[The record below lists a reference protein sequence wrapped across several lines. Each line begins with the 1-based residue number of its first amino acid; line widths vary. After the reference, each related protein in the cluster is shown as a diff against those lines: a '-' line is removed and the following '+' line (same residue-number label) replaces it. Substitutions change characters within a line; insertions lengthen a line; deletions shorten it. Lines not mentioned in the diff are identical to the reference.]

1 MSKQPKQPNAF
12 AKVCHLAGQAVK
24 RHDMIAAGDRVVV
37 GVSGGK
43 DSMVLMHALDRLRR
57 RSPVPFEL
65 IPVTVDMGFD
75 SFNPEPLLA
84 HCRRRG
90 WELRVD
96 RIPGVRLLREKDAL
110 DRPCSLCS
118 RLRRGR
124 LHAVAD
130 AEGAGTIA
138 LGQHLDD
145 LCVSLLLSLF
155 RGAGLKTMG
164 AHVAA
169 DQGSKRLIRPLCHVP
184 ERLIIRAADALA
196 LPRVAHCDF
205 ADRLEEDGDRAHLM
219 RLLEQLDK
227 RFSGVRHAMLHSMQD
242 VRVAHLLDLRYL
254 ESLRPPPEEASPETE
269 DGP

>member
-1 MSKQPKQPNAF
+1 
-12 AKVCHLAGQAVK
+12 
-24 RHDMIAAGDRVVV
+24 MIAAGDRIVV

-57 RSPVPFEL
+57 RSPVSFEL
-65 IPVTVDMGFD
+65 IPVTVDMGFE
-75 SFNPEPLLA
+75 SFEPEALLT
-84 HCRRRG
+84 HFRRRG

-96 RIPGVRLLREKDAL
+96 RIPGARLLREKNAL

-124 LHAVAD
+124 LYAVAD

-145 LCVSLLLSLF
+145 LCASLLLSLF
-155 RGAGLKTMG
+155 RGGGLKTMG

-169 DQGSKRLIRPLCHVP
+169 DEGSKRLIRPLCHVS
-184 ERLIIRAADALA
+184 EQLILQAADALN
-196 LPRVAHCDF
+196 LPRVDHCDF
-205 ADRLEEDGDRAHLM
+205 IDRLEEDGDRSHLM
-219 RLLEQLDK
+219 RLLTQLEE
-227 RFSGVRHAMLHSMQD
+227 RFGGVRHAMLHSMQD

-254 ESLRPPPEEASPETE
+254 ESPRSTLGAAPSGTE